1 MGGLKW
7 EQVYFDSIIVVQSSQ
22 ICLNVMFTNNL
33 AQEKIREEMMTTSIK
48 STATAKGRK
57 DDVAVVVPYAIDVIP
72 DENMKLSG
80 DAAHEDE
87 KLINSNRKDDKERI
101 VVPLTFI
108 QKWGTTIMACC
119 VGMLR
124 EYA

>member
-1 MGGLKW
+1 
-7 EQVYFDSIIVVQSSQ
+7 
-22 ICLNVMFTNNL
+22 
-33 AQEKIREEMMTTSIK
+33 MTTNIK

-57 DDVAVVVPYAIDVIP
+57 DDAAVVVPYAIDVVP

-87 KLINSNRKDDKERI
+87 KLIHSNRMNDKERI

-124 EYA
+124 EYS